1 MEEQRGYTITETQVQ
16 VQARVNTSSC
26 PRRMLAQ
33 PKHTRK
39 WLSLHSDQGF
49 QLFVFL
55 GEGQQTFTS
64 KHSSLSLQCK
74 PVYWRPTR
82 EPTPQITAGGDTC
95 PLREGSGCYQ
105 TSFLCFGSHRFLTY
119 RPKAERNPTP
129 VCHVR
134 TVSVVIEAH

>member
-49 QLFVFL
+49 QLFVFP
-55 GEGQQTFTS
+55 GEGQQTFTN

-74 PVYWRPTR
+74 PVYWRSP
-82 EPTPQITAGGDTC
+82 E
-95 PLREGSGCYQ
+95 
-105 TSFLCFGSHRFLTY
+105 
-119 RPKAERNPTP
+119 
-129 VCHVR
+129 
-134 TVSVVIEAH
+134 EAHRGAYSPNNSWRGHMSTEGRVWLLPNKLALSDPTGS